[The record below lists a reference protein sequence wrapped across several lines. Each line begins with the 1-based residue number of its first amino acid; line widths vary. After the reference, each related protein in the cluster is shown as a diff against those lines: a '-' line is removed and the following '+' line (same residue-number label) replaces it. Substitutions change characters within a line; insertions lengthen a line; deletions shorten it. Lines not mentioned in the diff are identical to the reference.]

1 MSDKIKE
8 ALSKLDPE
16 NDNHWTAD
24 GQPRLDTLKIL
35 TGNPGLSREDVTTAA
50 PGFTRAQA
58 APQAPAGAPP
68 SKGTDPVPPAAPA
81 APQPPAAPLSAPP
94 LAEEADDLES
104 LRREA
109 EEATLT
115 FNEAH
120 TELQQMK
127 ERVEQLRK
135 DMDAANDKLTL
146 ATREKEGNPIMGYLA
161 SQRKEL
167 EVRAARQKAIQDS
180 GVDLKALTA
189 GMRAPIDEAFQRRN
203 TRGTSRPAAKR

>member
-1 MSDKIKE
+1 MSDKIKD

-35 TGNPGLSREDVTTAA
+35 TGNPGLSREDVNTAA
-50 PGFTRAQA
+50 PEFTRAQA
-58 APQAPAGAPP
+58 APQAPAGDPAG
-68 SKGTDPVPPAAPA
+68 KGTDPVAPVAPA
-81 APQPPAAPLSAPP
+81 APQGPAATLTAPP
-94 LAEEADDLES
+94 LAEDSTDLDG
-104 LRREA
+104 LRQEF

-127 ERVEQLRK
+127 ERVDQLQK
-135 DMDAANDKLTL
+135 DMDAAHDKLIL
-146 ATREKEGNPIMGYLA
+146 ATREKEGDPIMGYLA
-161 SQRKEL
+161 RQREEL
-167 EVRAARQKAIQDS
+167 RVRAERQRAIQDS